1 MEQTAKAGIP
11 RMKELIGILRRADT
25 AYYKYDAPIMTDREY
40 DALYDELAMLEDA
53 SGIVISGSPT
63 QDEIVAFA
71 ASVRHSLVVLV
82 MAFVMLSGYT
92 CVANQEKEAVRH
104 GADQGPLMPNPGI
117 PACQGD
123 GGARRGKPVPQ
134 RVHHGTTYQLL

>member
-63 QDEIVAFA
+63 QKVSGEILEGLAEVEHTRPMLSAAKTKSVDEIALSA
-71 ASVRHSLVVLV
+71 AMRRLSHGSS
-82 MAFVMLSGYT
+82 MALPLCCAT
-92 CVANQEKEAVRH
+92 RKE
-104 GADQGPLMPNPGI
+104 G
-117 PACQGD
+117 
-123 GGARRGKPVPQ
+123 
-134 RVHHGTTYQLL
+134 